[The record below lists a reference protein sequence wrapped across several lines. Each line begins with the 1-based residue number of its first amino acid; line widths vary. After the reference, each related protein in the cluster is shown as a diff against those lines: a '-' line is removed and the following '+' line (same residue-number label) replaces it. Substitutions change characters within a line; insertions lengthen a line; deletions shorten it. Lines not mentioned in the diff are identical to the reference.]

1 MLTPIPS
8 LSGDSLVPGCI
19 LVSLTEVSSMELLQ
33 AGLELVSETR
43 TDELENV
50 KFMSICG
57 IYLRTLGA
65 TGEF

>member
-1 MLTPIPS
+1 
-8 LSGDSLVPGCI
+8 
-19 LVSLTEVSSMELLQ
+19 MELLQ

-43 TDELENV
+43 IDELENV
-50 KFMSICG
+50 KFMRICG